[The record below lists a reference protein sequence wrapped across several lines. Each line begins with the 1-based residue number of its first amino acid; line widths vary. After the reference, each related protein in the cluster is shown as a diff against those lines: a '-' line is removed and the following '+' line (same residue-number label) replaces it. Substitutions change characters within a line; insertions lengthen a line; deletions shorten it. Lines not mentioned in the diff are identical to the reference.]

1 MPDIELALISSE
13 TADKP
18 QSQTQRAVT
27 LLRDMVISNKLAPG
41 SNHLET
47 ELAEML
53 GMSRTPVREAAIIL
67 EGQGLVEVRPR
78 RGVRILPILPA
89 DMEEIYSI
97 LTELESL
104 AAYQV
109 ASKNIDTKD
118 LKELRAFIETM
129 ETALQA
135 DDRQAWARA
144 DDLFHRK
151 LINLAGNR
159 RLETIVS
166 TYSDQV
172 HRARLLTL
180 YIRPAPHASNA
191 DHRAL
196 VDAIASGDADLA
208 RNIHRRH
215 RIGAKD
221 LMIKLIASHG
231 FGAV

>member
-1 MPDIELALISSE
+1 MPDIELALIDGE

-53 GMSRTPVREAAIIL
+53 SMSRTPVREAAIIL

-78 RGVRILPILPA
+78 RGVRILPILPS

-109 ASKNIDTKD
+109 ANKGISAKD
-118 LKELRAFIETM
+118 LSELRAFIETM
-129 ETALQA
+129 EKALAA
-135 DDRQAWARA
+135 DDRPTWARA
-144 DDLFHRK
+144 DDQFHRK
-151 LINLAGNR
+151 LVSLAGNR

-180 YIRPAPHASNA
+180 YIRPAPHGSNA

-196 VDAIASGDADLA
+196 VEAIANGDRELA
-208 RNIHRRH
+208 REIHRRH
-215 RIGAKD
+215 RIGAKE